1 MPKKKNKKD
10 NIIIE
15 DNENIY
21 TLIFL
26 HGLGDEG
33 TSWIFFARE
42 LKKYIKKL
50 RVILP
55 NAEENLITINTENMS
70 SWFDI
75 TEFPITKNYSDNGKY
90 KDKTEE
96 KIINIIDKEIESGI
110 KMENIL
116 LGGYSQGAAMALDF
130 YLNHNLIF
138 GGIVVLSGWL
148 INKNIL
154 NKQKNSNIPIFIG
167 HGEKDEIVLFE
178 NAISM
183 KENLEKNGI
192 NNLEFKTYPN
202 MGHNTSTNEINDIIK
217 WFNKK
222 VKL

>member
-1 MPKKKNKKD
+1 MPKKKKD

-15 DNENIY
+15 DNENMY

-33 TSWIFFARE
+33 SSWIFFARE
-42 LKKYIKKL
+42 LKKYIKNL

-55 NAEENLITINTENMS
+55 SAGENLITINTENMT

-75 TEFPITKNYSDNGKY
+75 TEYPITKNYSDNGKY

-96 KIINIIDKEIESGI
+96 KIINLIDKEIKSGI

-130 YLNHNLIF
+130 FLNHNLNF
-138 GGIVVLSGWL
+138 GGIIVLSGWL
-148 INKNIL
+148 INKIISN
-154 NKQKNSNIPIFIG
+154 NQGNNNIPIFIG

-178 NAISM
+178 NAISI
-183 KENLEKNGI
+183 KQNLEKNGI
-192 NNLEFKTYPN
+192 NNLEYKTYPN
-202 MGHNTSTNEINDIIK
+202 MKHNTSTNEINDIIR
-217 WFNKK
+217 WFNKR